1 MLFAILLIVW
11 LRKINA
17 ALILWKKYFN
27 TELVMTKED
36 DWDFENSIK
45 CWICD
50 NDCVNGDVKVKDHC
64 HVTGKY
70 RDL

>member
-1 MLFAILLIVW
+1 
-11 LRKINA
+11 
-17 ALILWKKYFN
+17 
-27 TELVMTKED
+27 MTKED

-50 NDCVNGDVKVKDHC
+50 NDYVSGDVKVKDHC

-70 RDL
+70 RDS